1 MRERVEVDFLTYKN
15 SDTGFEDLKLAV
27 AKLTTASEEQFEQIK
42 KEKWYN
48 RVWDMVTFSKKN
60 EKRLAQQIGNLAQ
73 AQIILMEMG
82 MHLRGL

>member
-42 KEKWYN
+42 KLMKQFS
-48 RVWDMVTFSKKN
+48 DMGRSGG
-60 EKRLAQQIGNLAQ
+60 KRG
-73 AQIILMEMG
+73 
-82 MHLRGL
+82 RGKMKLPF